1 MFSTP
6 SKLSAALFA
15 GLLLAL
21 QPVHAR
27 SVRDINNQSVELPQ
41 QVNRIADLWPA
52 NNQVVLMLGGA
63 DKLVATT
70 EATRNLPWF
79 AKVYPRIKNV
89 PALSNGQTVQSEA
102 LLGVCPDAVLLSQ
115 PAMQQQ
121 VRRAGMKPV
130 LVRFQDFNG
139 LKQTV
144 RITADVI
151 GGNAPQIARRYNAEL
166 DGNLRFVRSRL
177 ANLSDAQKPSVLHLT
192 GGANL
197 RRIDGGRSMIG
208 EWIRIAGGR
217 PALPEQANLS
227 EVSMEAIV
235 RANPDI
241 IIIGG
246 RNAAQAIARI
256 KQDPAWQSIK
266 AVQNNRLY
274 ANPIGTF
281 GWDRYGTEAALQVL
295 WAAKLLHPQR
305 FADVDMTAK
314 TQDFYRRYY
323 HYNLSAAEAQ
333 RILQGLD
340 PQ

>member
-1 MFSTP
+1 M
-6 SKLSAALFA
+6 
-15 GLLLAL
+15 
-21 QPVHAR
+21 
-27 SVRDINNQSVELPQ
+27 
-41 QVNRIADLWPA
+41 
-52 NNQVVLMLGGA
+52 
-63 DKLVATT
+63 
-70 EATRNLPWF
+70 
-79 AKVYPRIKNV
+79 
-89 PALSNGQTVQSEA
+89 
-102 LLGVCPDAVLLSQ
+102 
-115 PAMQQQ
+115 
-121 VRRAGMKPV
+121 

-197 RRIDGGRSMIG
+197 RRIDGGRSIIG

>member
-6 SKLSAALFA
+6 SKLSAALFT
-15 GLLLAL
+15 GLLLAF

-27 SVRDINNQSVELPQ
+27 TVRDINNQSVELPQ

-102 LLGVCPDAVLLSQ
+102 LLGVRPDVVLLSQ

-144 RITADVI
+144 RLTADVI
-151 GGNAPQIARRYNAEL
+151 GGNAPANRPPIQCRIRRQPA
-166 DGNLRFVRSRL
+166 FRSQP
-177 ANLSDAQKPSVLHLT
+177 AGQPE
-192 GGANL
+192 
-197 RRIDGGRSMIG
+197 RR
-208 EWIRIAGGR
+208 
-217 PALPEQANLS
+217 
-227 EVSMEAIV
+227 
-235 RANPDI
+235 
-241 IIIGG
+241 
-246 RNAAQAIARI
+246 
-256 KQDPAWQSIK
+256 
-266 AVQNNRLY
+266 
-274 ANPIGTF
+274 
-281 GWDRYGTEAALQVL
+281 
-295 WAAKLLHPQR
+295 
-305 FADVDMTAK
+305 
-314 TQDFYRRYY
+314 
-323 HYNLSAAEAQ
+323 AEAHRAAPHRRCQ
-333 RILQGLD
+333 
-340 PQ
+340 PAPH

>member
-27 SVRDINNQSVELPQ
+27 TVRDINNQSVELPQ

-102 LLGVCPDAVLLSQ
+102 LLGVRPDAVLLSQ

-151 GGNAPQIARRYNAEL
+151 GGNAPQIARRYHRGWAQCRAGHRPHQTRPGMAEHQ
-166 DGNLRFVRSRL
+166 SR
-177 ANLSDAQKPSVLHLT
+177 
-192 GGANL
+192 
-197 RRIDGGRSMIG
+197 
-208 EWIRIAGGR
+208 
-217 PALPEQANLS
+217 
-227 EVSMEAIV
+227 
-235 RANPDI
+235 
-241 IIIGG
+241 
-246 RNAAQAIARI
+246 
-256 KQDPAWQSIK
+256 
-266 AVQNNRLY
+266 
-274 ANPIGTF
+274 
-281 GWDRYGTEAALQVL
+281 
-295 WAAKLLHPQR
+295 
-305 FADVDMTAK
+305 
-314 TQDFYRRYY
+314 
-323 HYNLSAAEAQ
+323 AE
-333 RILQGLD
+333 
-340 PQ
+340 

>member
-27 SVRDINNQSVELPQ
+27 TVRDINNQSVELPQ

-102 LLGVCPDAVLLSQ
+102 LLGVRPDVVLLSQ

-151 GGNAPQIARRYNAEL
+151 GGNAPQIARQYNAEL
-166 DGNLRFVRSRL
+166 DGNLHFVRSRL
-177 ANLSDAQKPSVLHLT
+177 ANLSDAQKPPCCTSPAVPTCAALMVAARSS
-192 GGANL
+192 AN
-197 RRIDGGRSMIG
+197 GY
-208 EWIRIAGGR
+208 
-217 PALPEQANLS
+217 ALP
-227 EVSMEAIV
+227 
-235 RANPDI
+235 
-241 IIIGG
+241 
-246 RNAAQAIARI
+246 AAA
-256 KQDPAWQSIK
+256 PHCP
-266 AVQNNRLY
+266 NR
-274 ANPIGTF
+274 PT
-281 GWDRYGTEAALQVL
+281 
-295 WAAKLLHPQR
+295 
-305 FADVDMTAK
+305 
-314 TQDFYRRYY
+314 
-323 HYNLSAAEAQ
+323 
-333 RILQGLD
+333 
-340 PQ
+340 